1 MKKPEVFGV
10 PCQIRNMVFNVKPS
24 SDAKDG
30 EVLTNKFQRRSASL
44 IEDSKHTLR
53 VVQDPDK
60 NVAFKF
66 SIRVSYLNKSESE
79 KRRVGLSSVSSENCE
94 KFLQSDLHGESTV
107 LHVVQVSR

>member
-1 MKKPEVFGV
+1 MSSSSRSIEVRVRPHVKTKDSKTNCVMISESHFETLSEGNKKAEVFGI

-44 IEDSKHTLR
+44 IEDSKHILR

-60 NVAFKF
+60 NVA
-66 SIRVSYLNKSESE
+66 
-79 KRRVGLSSVSSENCE
+79 
-94 KFLQSDLHGESTV
+94 
-107 LHVVQVSR
+107 